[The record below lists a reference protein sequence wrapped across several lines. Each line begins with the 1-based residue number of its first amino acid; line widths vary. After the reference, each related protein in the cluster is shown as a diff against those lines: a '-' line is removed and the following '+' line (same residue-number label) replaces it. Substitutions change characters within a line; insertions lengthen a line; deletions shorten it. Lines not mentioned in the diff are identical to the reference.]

1 MNRIS
6 MTESAKAFFKVGR
19 NMTNAQRHLI
29 GIICR
34 EHDEII
40 PCMFRLRSSEDETGV
55 LYCIGGMSMPVAF
68 DNMVILED
76 KGLIKFHMTWTNE
89 GSGWGQVFPTEK
101 GMVMGRRYLRA

>member
-1 MNRIS
+1 
-6 MTESAKAFFKVGR
+6 
-19 NMTNAQRHLI
+19 
-29 GIICR
+29 
-34 EHDEII
+34 
-40 PCMFRLRSSEDETGV
+40 
-55 LYCIGGMSMPVAF
+55 MSMPVAF